1 MSKFD
6 IYRKDV
12 IKMKKK
18 IISKTY
24 LREADKYQIKLY
36 LDEEDYYVSVKK
48 LVHVTD
54 KFVINNGKTVAMD
67 NGYYIVE
74 IIPKN
79 EKYALRIF
87 LNENKELV
95 EYYIDIIKESGL
107 DEEYNIPYF
116 IDLYLDITILYN
128 GDIHIIDENELEDA
142 YNNSEITREEFDQVI
157 KIKNKLINEIKT
169 GTNKYINLDIS
180 KYLEDF

>member
-1 MSKFD
+1 
-6 IYRKDV
+6 
-12 IKMKKK
+12 MKKK

-36 LDEEDYYVSVKK
+36 LDEEEQYISVKK
-48 LVHVTD
+48 LIHMTD
-54 KFVINNGKTVAMD
+54 KFIINNGTVVAMD

-74 IIPKN
+74 IIPKYEN
-79 EKYALRIF
+79 YALRIF
-87 LNENKELV
+87 LNDKKEVV

-116 IDLYLDITILYN
+116 IDLYLDITVLYN
-128 GDIHIIDENELEDA
+128 GDIHVIDENELQDA
-142 YNNSEITREEFDQVI
+142 YNSGELTKEEYNNII
-157 KIKNKLINEIKT
+157 KLKDKLINEIKT
-169 GTNKYINLDIS
+169 GTNKYMNMDIT